1 MPAQQQQATPRARS
15 SRGVRAPVLLLGTLL
30 LGTVAVGP
38 SCAKPDD
45 YLSAD
50 GKRGWQAYRRH
61 CTQCHNKEPFKD
73 GTSSPGGP
81 AIARASEELIRLRV
95 TGLKYPKGYKP
106 KRDTNQMT
114 RLPLA
119 EPEVPYLYAYLKEVR
134 KPE

>member
-1 MPAQQQQATPRARS
+1 MTRIKTRTLGILLIAALCTPLFALDTDLPFLDAK
-15 SRGVRAPVLLLGTLL
+15 VK
-30 LGTVAVGP
+30 TVVA
-38 SCAKPDD
+38 
-45 YLSAD
+45 
-50 GKRGWQAYRRH
+50 
-61 CTQCHNKEPFKD
+61 FKD